1 MIGRQT
7 RHYQPGTV
15 LSSWESDIPGNI
27 DLDKARYEDTPSPAC
42 EHAVPSS
49 RAELLIRTIA
59 ETMLAPCAFFAGQV
73 NYDKSHGPV

>member
-15 LSSWESDIPGNI
+15 LSSWESGIPSTTM
-27 DLDKARYEDTPSPAC
+27 DLHQARCEDKPSPAC

-49 RAELLIRTIA
+49 RAEMLIRTIT
-59 ETMLAPCAFFAGQV
+59 ETKFNMV
-73 NYDKSHGPV
+73 NYGMTKAMC